1 MATNGI
7 QRGMGRRTALQAGAG
22 VALGVGG
29 AALAA
34 GAHQTEVHAQAQQP
48 DVVGAW
54 ITYVRIGQTTDIHM
68 MTLAPGGI
76 LLFSS
81 EAPIIPSPI
90 PGQQEFWW
98 NDGHGAWRQAPDGS
112 VQGHF
117 VVVVQE
123 RNQFARYLAH
133 VRPQLRLQ
141 GPDTLTGQATF
152 EFVPVG
158 TMTPTA
164 TRMATVEATRVRV

>member
-1 MATNGI
+1 MARNGTQQGI
-7 QRGMGRRTALQAGAG
+7 GRRTALQTGAG
-22 VALGVGG
+22 FALGG

-34 GAHQTEVHAQAQQP
+34 GTHQSTAQAQAQQP

-54 ITYVRIGQTTDIHM
+54 ITYVRIGESTYIHM

-90 PGQQEFWW
+90 LGQQEFWW

-152 EFVPVG
+152 EFMPVG
-158 TMTPTA
+158 TTTPTA

>member
-1 MATNGI
+1 MMAQHGTE
-7 QRGMGRRTALQAGAG
+7 RSMGRRTALQTSAGL
-22 VALGVGG
+22 ALGG

-34 GAHQTEVHAQAQQP
+34 GAHQGEAQAQQP

-54 ITYVRIGQTTDIHM
+54 ITYVRIGETTDIHM

-81 EAPIIPSPI
+81 EAPIIPSSI

-158 TMTPTA
+158 TTTPAA
-164 TRMATVEATRVRV
+164 TRMATIEATRVRV